1 MSLELRDLAVD
12 IDGRRIVSGIGLTV
26 PDGGF
31 AGLLGPN
38 GSGKSTILKAIYRV
52 HRPAAGRVLLD
63 GADLLALR
71 PRDAA
76 RRIAVVAQEFAL
88 EFDFSVAEMVMIGRT
103 PHKRAFDRDDSA
115 DRAIVDLA
123 MAQVGCADLADRGFN
138 TLSGGE
144 KQRVL
149 IALAV
154 AQGADHLILDEPTN
168 HLDIRYQV
176 EILELVAGLGITV
189 LAAIHDLSLAALFCD
204 TVHLIAG
211 GKLVA
216 SGPPEAVLTAG
227 RIRAAYGSDVL
238 VIQHPE
244 TGTPHLIP
252 RRARVAGPAS
262 PDAAPSPDP
271 PVPPIPQVPPVSP
284 VPPAGPGY

>member
-1 MSLELRDLAVD
+1 MSLELADLAVD
-12 IDGRRIVSGIGLTV
+12 IGGRRIVSGIGLTV

-63 GADLLALR
+63 GTDLLALR

-88 EFDFSVAEMVMIGRT
+88 EFDFTVAEIVMIGRT
-103 PHKRAFDRDDSA
+103 PHKRAFDRDDEA
-115 DRAIVDLA
+115 DRALVDQA
-123 MAQVGCADLADRGFN
+123 MEQVGCADLAERGFN

-211 GKLVA
+211 GTLIA
-216 SGPPEAVLTAG
+216 SGPPGEVLTAEA
-227 RIRAAYGSDVL
+227 IRAAYGTDVL
-238 VIQHPE
+238 VIDHPE

-252 RRARVAGPAS
+252 RRTR
-262 PDAAPSPDP
+262 SPDP
-271 PVPPIPQVPPVSP
+271 SAAPVVPVPVSSLPPD
-284 VPPAGPGY
+284 PPAGSGH

>member
-1 MSLELRDLAVD
+1 MSLELRDLGVD
-12 IDGRRIVSGIGLTV
+12 IAGRRIVTGIGFTV
-26 PDGGF
+26 PDGSF

-52 HRPAAGRVLLD
+52 HRPAAGEILVD
-63 GADLLALR
+63 GHDLLALR

-76 RRIAVVAQEFAL
+76 RRIAVVAQEFTL
-88 EFDFSVAEMVMIGRT
+88 EFDFTVAELVMIGRT
-103 PHKRAFDRDDSA
+103 PHKRAFDRDDDT
-115 DRAIVDLA
+115 DRAVAEQAIERIGCQHLA
-123 MAQVGCADLADRGFN
+123 HRGFN

-149 IALAV
+149 IAQAL

-176 EILELVAGLGITV
+176 EILELVAGLGVTV
-189 LAAIHDLSLAALFCD
+189 LAAIHDISLAALFCD

-211 GKLVA
+211 GRLITG
-216 SGPPEAVLTAG
+216 GPPEEVLTAATV
-227 RIRAAYGSDVL
+227 RAAYGTEVL
-238 VIQHPE
+238 VIAHPE

-252 RRARVAGPAS
+252 RRARHLDRPAPQAS
-262 PDAAPSPDP
+262 PAPDP
-271 PVPPIPQVPPVSP
+271 PG
-284 VPPAGPGY
+284 ATGH

>member
-1 MSLELRDLAVD
+1 VSLELDRLSVD
-12 IDGRRIVSGIGLTV
+12 IGGRRIVTDISLRV

-52 HRPAAGRVLLD
+52 HRPASGRVLLD
-63 GADLLALR
+63 GGDLLSLR
-71 PRDAA
+71 PQDAA
-76 RRIAVVAQEFAL
+76 RRIAVVGQEFTL
-88 EFDFSVAEMVMIGRT
+88 EFDFTVAELVMIGRT
-103 PHKRAFDRDDSA
+103 PHKRSFDRDNEA
-115 DRAIVDLA
+115 DRAIADQA
-123 MAQVGCADLADRGFN
+123 MAQVGCADLAHRGFN

-149 IALAV
+149 IAAAM

-176 EILELVAGLGITV
+176 EILELVSELGVTV

-211 GKLVA
+211 GRLIA
-216 SGPPEAVLTAG
+216 AGPPASVLTADIV
-227 RIRAAYGSDVL
+227 RDAYGTDVL
-238 VIQHPE
+238 VIDHPE

-252 RRARVAGPAS
+252 RRARSADP
-262 PDAAPSPDP
+262 AAPYSSAP
-271 PVPPIPQVPPVSP
+271 PVPHPP
-284 VPPAGPGY
+284 VPPAGTDR

>member
-1 MSLELRDLAVD
+1 MSLELQDLSVD
-12 IDGRRIVSGIGLTV
+12 IGGRRIVTDVGFTV
-26 PDGGF
+26 PDGSF

-38 GSGKSTILKAIYRV
+38 GSGKSTILKTIYRV
-52 HRPAAGRVLLD
+52 LRPSSGRVLLD
-63 GADLLALR
+63 GRDLLSLR

-76 RRIAVVAQEFAL
+76 RRVAVVAQEFTL
-88 EFDFSVAEMVMIGRT
+88 EFDFTVAEMVMIGRT
-103 PHKRAFDRDDSA
+103 PHKRAFDRDGEA
-115 DRAIVDLA
+115 DRTIVAQAI
-123 MAQVGCADLADRGFN
+123 AQVGCEDLAHRGFN

-149 IALAV
+149 IAQAI

-176 EILELVAGLGITV
+176 EILELVSALGITV

-204 TVHLIAG
+204 TVHLLAG

-216 SGPPEAVLTAG
+216 DGPPGSVITADTV
-227 RIRAAYGSDVL
+227 RLAYGTDVL
-238 VIQHPE
+238 VIEHPE

-252 RRARVAGPAS
+252 RRARSADP
-262 PDAAPSPDP
+262 AAPGTAD
-271 PVPPIPQVPPVSP
+271 PPIP
-284 VPPAGPGY
+284 PAGTTP

>member
-12 IDGRRIVSGIGLTV
+12 IGGRRIVSGIGLTV

-52 HRPAAGRVLLD
+52 HRPAGGRVLLD
-63 GADLLALR
+63 GADLLGMR

-76 RRIAVVAQEFAL
+76 RRIAVVAQEFVL
-88 EFDFSVAEMVMIGRT
+88 EFDFTVAEMVMIGRT
-103 PHKRAFDRDDSA
+103 PHKRAFDRDDAA
-115 DRAIVDLA
+115 DRALVEQA
-123 MAQVGCADLADRGFN
+123 MDQVGCADLAERGFN

-204 TVHLIAG
+204 TVHLIADG
-211 GKLVA
+211 SLVA
-216 SGPPEAVLTAG
+216 SGAPEAVLTAE
-227 RIRAAYGSDVL
+227 RIRAAYGTDVL
-238 VIQHPE
+238 VIEHPE

-252 RRARVAGPAS
+252 RRTRTPADSDGAS
-262 PDAAPSPDP
+262 PADPSARPDL
-271 PVPPIPQVPPVSP
+271 PI
-284 VPPAGPGY
+284 PPAGSGS

>member
-1 MSLELRDLAVD
+1 MSLELQDLSVD
-12 IDGRRIVSGIGLTV
+12 ISGRRIVTDIDFTV

-31 AGLLGPN
+31 VGLLGPN

-52 HRPAAGRVLLD
+52 HRPSAGRVLLD
-63 GADLLALR
+63 GADLLSMR
-71 PRDAA
+71 PKDAA
-76 RRIAVVAQEFAL
+76 RRMAVVAQESTV
-88 EFDFSVAEMVMIGRT
+88 EFDFTVVEMVMIGRT
-103 PHKRAFDRDDSA
+103 PHKRAFDRDDET
-115 DRAIVDLA
+115 DRAIVDQAIEQAGCEKLA
-123 MAQVGCADLADRGFN
+123 YRSFN

-149 IALAV
+149 IAQAI

-176 EILELVAGLGITV
+176 EILELVSALGVTV

-211 GKLVA
+211 GKLIA
-216 SGPPEAVLTAG
+216 GGPPQSVITADIV
-227 RIRAAYGSDVL
+227 RRAYGADVL
-238 VIQHPE
+238 VIEHPE

-252 RRARVAGPAS
+252 RRARSTDPAARGS
-262 PDAAPSPDP
+262 AHPH
-271 PVPPIPQVPPVSP
+271 
-284 VPPAGPGY
+284 VPPAGTTT